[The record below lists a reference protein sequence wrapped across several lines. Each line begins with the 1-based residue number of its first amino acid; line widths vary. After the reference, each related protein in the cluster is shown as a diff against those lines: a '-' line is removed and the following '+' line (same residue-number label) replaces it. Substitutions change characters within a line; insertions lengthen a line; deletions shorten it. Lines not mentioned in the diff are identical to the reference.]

1 MLRVAFL
8 IDFETV
14 FHYFMLKL
22 ALGRV
27 FYAKKH
33 LVAWVARTSLV
44 PVWRFTLRR
53 APTGGVSFEIRA
65 VLEKNITFILPK
77 MINYFNIR
85 ANLRQRH

>member
-1 MLRVAFL
+1 MMALLLLRVAFL

-33 LVAWVARTSLV
+33 LVAWVKYYSSFRPGGLRKSGRTGGGRKTLQSSAGFQNRYQV
-44 PVWRFTLRR
+44 PVSGKSERPRF
-53 APTGGVSFEIRA
+53 P
-65 VLEKNITFILPK
+65 
-77 MINYFNIR
+77 
-85 ANLRQRH
+85 